1 MARLGLD
8 QNSPETKNG
17 NNHALK
23 TGAEREMGKRKMVNF
38 AKAGFPQ
45 YEEVEEEGMP
55 KPCAMGIPWV
65 NPDTLKTLERRNI
78 QRTGPKGEP
87 LDDQTSRSS

>member
-1 MARLGLD
+1 
-8 QNSPETKNG
+8 
-17 NNHALK
+17 
-23 TGAEREMGKRKMVNF
+23 MGKRKMVNF

-78 QRTGPKGEP
+78 RRTGPKGEP
-87 LDDQTSRSS
+87 LDNQTPPRS

>member
-1 MARLGLD
+1 
-8 QNSPETKNG
+8 
-17 NNHALK
+17 
-23 TGAEREMGKRKMVNF
+23 MGKRKMVNF

-65 NPDTLKTLERRNI
+65 NPDTLKTLARRNI
-78 QRTGPKGEP
+78 RRTGPKGEP
-87 LDDQTSRSS
+87 LDNQTPSRS